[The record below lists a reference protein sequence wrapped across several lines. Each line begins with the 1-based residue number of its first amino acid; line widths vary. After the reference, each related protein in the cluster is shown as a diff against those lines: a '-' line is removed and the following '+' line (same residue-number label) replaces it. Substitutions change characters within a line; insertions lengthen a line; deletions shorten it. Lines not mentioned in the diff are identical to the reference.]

1 MREGKS
7 VKRVTHE
14 KIIKKMKHQVL
25 YACVLAFVTVL
36 RTLPRRAA
44 LSIMRGMGW
53 AAFYLMR
60 SARNRTL
67 RHLTMAFG
75 HEKSPSEIHRIARQV
90 FLNMGAHAADALR
103 IPRIMQNGIHELVT
117 AEGFEQLDSLSTRNE
132 SAILLTAHFG
142 NWELLGAW
150 GARRG
155 YKVKVIGAPQ
165 SNQWLDQMVVDA
177 RNAAGYQ
184 SITRGSNT
192 RLIVRALTEGY
203 FIGVL
208 IDEDTKVDS
217 VFVKF
222 FNQWA
227 RTPAG
232 PVRLARKYGL
242 KIIPAFIHLMSD
254 DTYRVQVKNPLP
266 LVFTGDKR
274 RDLIVN
280 TQMCSDACEA
290 VIRKHPDQWLWM
302 MRRWKN
308 QPIGESLKECE
319 RNLEESVSQ
328 SPAG

>member
-1 MREGKS
+1 
-7 VKRVTHE
+7 VKRVAQE
-14 KIIKKMKHQVL
+14 DIIKKIRHRVL

-36 RTLPRRAA
+36 RSLPRRAG
-44 LSIMRGMGW
+44 LSIMSGLGR

-60 SARNRTL
+60 SARHRTL
-67 RHLTMAFG
+67 RHLSMAFG

-90 FLNMGAHAADALR
+90 FWNMGVHAADAVR
-103 IPRIMQNGIHELVT
+103 IPRITQDDIHELIT
-117 AEGFEQLDSLSTRNE
+117 AEGFEQLDSLSARNE

-177 RNAAGYQ
+177 RDAAGYQ

-192 RLIVRALTEGY
+192 RLIVRALAEGC

-242 KIIPAFIHLMSD
+242 KIIPAFIHLKSD
-254 DTYRVQVKNPLP
+254 YTYHVQVMEPLP
-266 LVFTGDKR
+266 LVFTEDKR

-280 TQMCSDACEA
+280 TQTCSDACEA
-290 VIRKHPDQWLWM
+290 IIRKYPEQWLWM

-308 QPIGESLKECE
+308 QPKGKSLKECE
-319 RNLEESVSQ
+319 RDLRESVSQ

>member
-1 MREGKS
+1 MNEVEA
-7 VKRVTHE
+7 VKPGSKE
-14 KIIKKMKHQVL
+14 NSIKKTKHRVM
-25 YACVLAFVTVL
+25 YACVFVVVRVL
-36 RTLPRRAA
+36 RSLPRRVA
-44 LSIMRGMGW
+44 LFVMRGTGS

-60 SARNRTL
+60 SARQRTF

-75 HEKSPSEIHRIARQV
+75 REKSPSEIHRIAKQV
-90 FLNMGAHAADALR
+90 FLNMGAHAADAVR
-103 IPRIMQNGIHELVT
+103 IPRITQKDVHELVA
-117 AEGFEQLDSLSTRNE
+117 AEGCEHLDSLSTRNE

-150 GARRG
+150 GAKRG

-165 SNQWLDQMVVDA
+165 SNQWLDRMLVDA
-177 RNAAGYQ
+177 RGAVGYQ
-184 SITRGSNT
+184 SITRGRNT
-192 RLIVRALTEGY
+192 REIVRALAEGY

-227 RTPAG
+227 QTPAG

-242 KIIPAFIHLMSD
+242 KIIPAFIYLRDD
-254 DTYRVQVKNPLP
+254 DTYQVQVMEPLP
-266 LVFTGDKR
+266 LVFTEDKR

-290 VIRKHPDQWLWM
+290 IIRKHPDQWLWM

-308 QPIGESLKECE
+308 QPKGESLKACE
-319 RNLEESVSQ
+319 RDFKAAYASVEQ
-328 SPAG
+328 